1 MGPGLAAARRPGNGW
16 SLEDPALQTF
26 ERLFGPE
33 FGHGKA
39 FDLSKLRNALEAL
52 GSPQLA
58 LPPVIHVAGTN
69 GKGSAIAFI
78 SAIAEAAGL
87 KVHAFTKPHL
97 FQLNERFTVSSR
109 FADDRAL
116 LEVAGDIARTDA
128 TLTQFDAQIAA
139 ALLLFREHQADIA
152 LIETGMGGRDDS
164 TNVIEAPAACV
175 IAPIGLDHQDVL
187 GASLAEI
194 AAHKAGILKPGAPA
208 IIARQAP
215 DAMDVIEARAETM
228 GAPLFRCGV
237 EWDAYASHG
246 RLVVQTETR
255 ALDLPLPALQGRHQI
270 DNAGL
275 ACATL
280 LLSGAV
286 TIGDDAFAAG
296 VESAAW
302 PARLQPLTRGAFSA
316 PIRAIGGEVWVDAGH
331 NDHAASA
338 LARALNDVK
347 TRRGGKAVAIVG
359 MRARKD
365 ASAFVAAL
373 TPATESVIAVPL
385 SEAHVAPDNLASLAR
400 QHGADAQTAPSLAAA
415 MQIAAQLPAPR
426 VLICGSFVLAA
437 EALAAE
443 SPEN

>member
-1 MGPGLAAARRPGNGW
+1 MN
-16 SLEDPALQTF
+16 DPAQ
-26 ERLFGPE
+26 ERFDTLFGPE
-33 FGHGKA
+33 FGHGKR
-39 FDLSKLRNALEAL
+39 FDLNKLRNALDAL
-52 GSPQLA
+52 GAPQRA

-69 GKGSAIAFI
+69 GKGSTIAFM
-78 SAIAEAAGL
+78 SAMSEAAGL

-116 LEVAGDIARTDA
+116 VEAAEDIARADPA
-128 TLTQFDAQIAA
+128 LTQFDAQVAA
-139 ALLLFREHQADIA
+139 ALLLFREHAADLT

-175 IAPIGLDHQDVL
+175 ITPIGLDHQGAL
-187 GASLAEI
+187 GATLSEI
-194 AAHKAGILKPGAPA
+194 AAHKAGILKTGAPA

-215 DAMDVIEARAETM
+215 EAMEFIERHAEAI

-246 RLVVQTETR
+246 RLVVQTEAR
-255 ALDLPLPALQGRHQI
+255 ALDLPLPALNGRHQI

-275 ACATL
+275 ACAAL

-286 TIGDDAFAAG
+286 SIDDAAFAAG
-296 VESAAW
+296 VENVAW

-316 PIRAIGGEVWVDAGH
+316 PIRAIGGEVWIDAGH
-331 NDHAASA
+331 NAHAAAA
-338 LARALNDVK
+338 LARALGDMK
-347 TRRGGKAVAIVG
+347 TRRGGASIAIIG
-359 MRARKD
+359 LRARKD
-365 ASAFVAAL
+365 AGAFIAAL
-373 TPATESVIAVPL
+373 APATAQIIAVPL
-385 SEAHVAPDNLASLAR
+385 SEAHVSPDELAALAR
-400 QHGADAQTAPSLAAA
+400 EHGADAQTAPSLTAA

-437 EALAAE
+437 EVLAAE
-443 SPEN
+443 SD